1 MGSEALFTVVVG
13 PGLLPS
19 HLMSTVVLG
28 LGGNLGSTRE
38 AFERVL
44 GDLSATGAVPARSRL
59 YRSRAVGPPQPDYLN
74 AAVLLDWPGD
84 LRSLLE
90 RCHELEAAAGRDRS
104 REERWGPRPVDLDL
118 LIAGGVVCRGP
129 RLVLPHPR
137 LHSRAFALLP
147 AAEVA
152 GEWLHPHI
160 GLTLQALAEAIL
172 AHDPGAILGPPVRW

>member
-1 MGSEALFTVVVG
+1 MLTVVGG

-19 HLMSTVVLG
+19 HVMSPVVLG

-38 AFERVL
+38 VFERVL
-44 GDLSATGAVPARSRL
+44 GDLSASGLVRARSRL

-84 LRSLLE
+84 PRSLLE
-90 RCHELEAAAGRDRS
+90 RCHELEAAAGRDRG
-104 REERWGPRPVDLDL
+104 REERWGPRPLDLDL
-118 LIAGGVVCRGP
+118 LIADGVVCRGP

-137 LHSRAFALLP
+137 LCARAFALLP

-152 GEWLHPHI
+152 GEWVHPHL
-160 GLTLQALAEAIL
+160 GLSLRALADAIL
-172 AHDPGAILGPPVRW
+172 VQDAGAILGPPVRW